1 MKKLLKPQIENE
13 LDVMYNKFREEN
25 NLKPREFGDDNDN
38 IKAKM
43 EYYHIFRKNECRFDN
58 GFDPKIVNSII

>member
-1 MKKLLKPQIENE
+1 MPFQWW
-13 LDVMYNKFREEN
+13 KFRKEN

-43 EYYHIFRKNECRFDN
+43 EYYNVFRKNECRFDN
-58 GFDPKIVNSII
+58 GFDPKIINSII